1 MSETLF
7 FRFSGQEIEW
17 VVLGQDGLRMEEGLS
32 GADLFN
38 SRFPVTYA
46 GSSVFV
52 VPGEKILMTTASVPS
67 KQKRKIAQA
76 IPFVVEEQ
84 LAAEIEE
91 SFFAIGERNKKG
103 EVKVSIIYEQLLES
117 LLADLDQLDLR
128 PKKMISETSLAKSK
142 DDSVALIEGDKAHL
156 MRPDGCGITLRKDN
170 VAAAISMSEP
180 SSSLQLTGSSSSL
193 ESLAIPIAEVRAND
207 VNVSEHEVE
216 FMGFSQLCSY
226 FDGSE
231 TNMLQ
236 GKYKV
241 EEPMPEISKEW
252 RQVLI
257 VLGVG
262 VILHLG
268 LVLGQGW
275 HLAKE
280 KDVNRDLARELYE
293 DIFPGEKNVRDIRR
307 RWNLKLGRKD
317 NDTGNDFLGL
327 FSRAA
332 VGLET
337 SGLML
342 QNINYN
348 ESRGDLIF
356 QVFASSSES
365 LVQYSEKLKMEGLSV
380 EIGAISQDADFVRGT
395 VRISHGKDLR

>member
-17 VVLGQDGLRMEEGLS
+17 VVLGQDGRRLEEGLS
-32 GADLFN
+32 GVDLFN
-38 SRFPVTYA
+38 SRFPATYA
-46 GSSVFV
+46 GSIVFV

-142 DDSVALIEGDKAHL
+142 DDAVALIEEDKAHL

-207 VNVSEHEVE
+207 VNVFEHQVE

-293 DIFPGEKNVRDIRR
+293 DIFSGEKNVRDIRR

-332 VGLET
+332 VGVET

-365 LVQYSEKLKMEGLSV
+365 LVQYSEKLKLEGLSV

>member
-17 VVLGQDGLRMEEGLS
+17 VVLGQDGRRLEEGLS
-32 GADLFN
+32 GVDLFN
-38 SRFPVTYA
+38 SRFPVTYS
-46 GSSVFV
+46 GSAVFV
-52 VPGEKILMTTASVPS
+52 VPGEKILMTTAYVPS

-103 EVKVSIIYEQLLES
+103 EVKVSIIDEQLLAS
-117 LLADLDQLDLR
+117 LLADLDELDLR
-128 PKKMISETSLAKSK
+128 PKRMISETSLAKSK
-142 DDSVALIEGDKAHL
+142 DYAVALIEEDRAHL

-170 VAAAISMSEP
+170 VAAAISVTEP
-180 SSSLQLTGSSSSL
+180 SSSLKLIGSGSSL

-207 VNVSEHEVE
+207 VNVSEHEIE

-241 EEPMPEISKEW
+241 EEPMPEISKEF

-262 VILHLG
+262 VFLHLG
-268 LVLGQGW
+268 LVFGQGW

-293 DIFPGEKNVRDIRR
+293 DIFSGEKNVRDIRR
-307 RWNLKLGRKD
+307 RWNLKLGRKG

-332 VGLET
+332 VGIET
-337 SGLML
+337 AGLML

-356 QVFASSSES
+356 QVSALSSES

-395 VRISHGKDLR
+395 VRISHGKDRR

>member
-17 VVLGQDGLRMEEGLS
+17 VVLGQDGRRLEEGLS
-32 GADLFN
+32 GVDLFN
-38 SRFPVTYA
+38 SRFPATYG
-46 GSSVFV
+46 GSIVFV

-103 EVKVSIIYEQLLES
+103 EVKVSIIDEQLLAS
-117 LLADLDQLDLR
+117 LLADLDELDLR

-142 DDSVALIEGDKAHL
+142 DYAVAVIEEDKAHL

-170 VAAAISMSEP
+170 VAAAISVTEP
-180 SSSLQLTGSSSSL
+180 SSSLKLIGSGSSL

-293 DIFPGEKNVRDIRR
+293 DIFSGEKNVRDIRR

-356 QVFASSSES
+356 QVSASSSES

>member
-17 VVLGQDGLRMEEGLS
+17 VVLGQDGRRLEEGLS
-32 GADLFN
+32 GVDLFN
-38 SRFPVTYA
+38 SRFPATYA
-46 GSSVFV
+46 GSIVFV

-142 DDSVALIEGDKAHL
+142 DYAVAVIEEDKAHL

-170 VAAAISMSEP
+170 VAVAISMSEP

-231 TNMLQ
+231 TNILQ

-332 VGLET
+332 VGVET

>member
-17 VVLGQDGLRMEEGLS
+17 VVLGQDGRRMEEGLS

-46 GSSVFV
+46 GSAVFV

-103 EVKVSIIYEQLLES
+103 EVKVSIICEQLLES
-117 LLADLDQLDLR
+117 LLADLDELDLR

-142 DDSVALIEGDKAHL
+142 DYAVALIEEDKAHL

-180 SSSLQLTGSSSSL
+180 SSSLELIGSSSSL
-193 ESLAIPIAEVRAND
+193 KSLAIPIAEVRAND

-307 RWNLKLGRKD
+307 RWNLKLGRKG

-332 VGLET
+332 VGIET
-337 SGLML
+337 AGLML

>member
-142 DDSVALIEGDKAHL
+142 DYAVALIEVDKAHL

-231 TNMLQ
+231 TNILQ

-293 DIFPGEKNVRDIRR
+293 DIFSGEKNVRDIRR

-317 NDTGNDFLGL
+317 NETGNDFLGL

-332 VGLET
+332 VGVET

>member
-17 VVLGQDGLRMEEGLS
+17 VVLGQDGRRLEEGLS
-32 GADLFN
+32 GVDLFN
-38 SRFPVTYA
+38 SRFPATYG
-46 GSSVFV
+46 GSIVFV

-103 EVKVSIIYEQLLES
+103 EVKVSIIDEQLLAS
-117 LLADLDQLDLR
+117 LLADLDELDLR

-142 DDSVALIEGDKAHL
+142 DYAVAVIEEDKAHL

-180 SSSLQLTGSSSSL
+180 SSSLELIGSSASL
-193 ESLAIPIAEVRAND
+193 ESLAIPIAEVRANN

-332 VGLET
+332 VGIET

-395 VRISHGKDLR
+395 VRISHGEDLR

>member
-7 FRFSGQEIEW
+7 FRLSGQEIEW
-17 VVLGQDGLRMEEGLS
+17 VVRGQDGRRLEEGLS
-32 GADLFN
+32 GVDLFN
-38 SRFPVTYA
+38 SRFPATYA
-46 GSSVFV
+46 GLTVFV
-52 VPGEKILMTTASVPS
+52 VPGEKVLMTTASVPS
-67 KQKRKIAQA
+67 NQKRKIAQA

-91 SFFAIGERNKKG
+91 CFFAIGERNKKG
-103 EVKVSIIYEQLLES
+103 QIQVSIIYEQVLES
-117 LLADLDQLDLR
+117 LLADLEELDLR
-128 PKKMISETSLAKSK
+128 PEKMISETSLVKPG
-142 DDSVALIEGDKAHL
+142 DSMVALIEEHKAHL
-156 MRPDGCGITLRKDN
+156 MRLDGCGITLQKDN
-170 VAAAISMSEP
+170 VGTAISIIDP
-180 SSSLQLTGSSSSL
+180 SSSLELIGSGSSL
-193 ESLAIPIAEVRAND
+193 ESLAIPIAEARANE
-207 VNVSEHEVE
+207 VNVSEHTVE
-216 FMGFSQLCSY
+216 FMGFSQLCNY

-252 RQVLI
+252 RQVLV

-262 VILHLG
+262 VFLHLG
-268 LVLGQGW
+268 LVFGQGW
-275 HLAKE
+275 HLSKE
-280 KDVNRDLARELYE
+280 NDANRYLARELYE
-293 DIFPGEKNVRDIRR
+293 DVFSGEKNVRDIRR

-332 VGLET
+332 VGIEPA
-337 SGLML
+337 GLLL

-365 LVQYSEKLKMEGLSV
+365 LVQYSEKLKMEGLSA
-380 EIGAISQDADFVRGT
+380 EIGAISQDADLVRGS
-395 VRISHGKDLR
+395 VRISHGRGRR

>member
-17 VVLGQDGLRMEEGLS
+17 VVLGQDGRRLEEGLS
-32 GADLFN
+32 GVDLFN
-38 SRFPVTYA
+38 SRFPATYA
-46 GSSVFV
+46 GSIVFV

-142 DDSVALIEGDKAHL
+142 DYAVAVIEEDKAHL

-170 VAAAISMSEP
+170 VAVAISMSEP

-231 TNMLQ
+231 TNILQ

-332 VGLET
+332 VGVET
-337 SGLML
+337 SGLTL

>member
-17 VVLGQDGLRMEEGLS
+17 VVLGQDGRRLEEGLS
-32 GADLFN
+32 GVDLFN
-38 SRFPVTYA
+38 SRFPVTYS
-46 GSSVFV
+46 GSAVFV
-52 VPGEKILMTTASVPS
+52 VPGEKILMTTAYVPS

-103 EVKVSIIYEQLLES
+103 EVKVSIIDEQLLAS
-117 LLADLDQLDLR
+117 LLADLDELDLR
-128 PKKMISETSLAKSK
+128 PKRMISETSLAKSK
-142 DDSVALIEGDKAHL
+142 DYAVALIEEDRAHL

-170 VAAAISMSEP
+170 VAAAISVTEP
-180 SSSLQLTGSSSSL
+180 SSSLKLIGSGSSL

-207 VNVSEHEVE
+207 VNVSEHEIE

-241 EEPMPEISKEW
+241 EEPMPEISKEF

-262 VILHLG
+262 VFLHLG
-268 LVLGQGW
+268 LVFGQGW
-275 HLAKE
+275 HLARE

-293 DIFPGEKNVRDIRR
+293 DIFSGEKNVRDIRR

-317 NDTGNDFLGL
+317 NETGNDFLGL

-332 VGLET
+332 VGVET

-395 VRISHGKDLR
+395 VRISHGKDRR

>member
-17 VVLGQDGLRMEEGLS
+17 VVLGQDGGRLEEGLS
-32 GADLFN
+32 GVDLFN
-38 SRFPVTYA
+38 SRFPATYA
-46 GSSVFV
+46 GSIVFV

-142 DDSVALIEGDKAHL
+142 DYAVALIEVDKAHL

>member
-142 DDSVALIEGDKAHL
+142 DDAVALIEGDKAHL

-293 DIFPGEKNVRDIRR
+293 DIFSGEKNVRDIRR

-332 VGLET
+332 VGVET
-337 SGLML
+337 AGLML

-395 VRISHGKDLR
+395 VRISHGGDLR

>member
-1 MSETLF
+1 VSETLF

-17 VVLGQDGLRMEEGLS
+17 VVLGQDGRRLEEGLS
-32 GADLFN
+32 GVDLFN
-38 SRFPVTYA
+38 SRFPVTYS
-46 GSSVFV
+46 GSAVFV
-52 VPGEKILMTTASVPS
+52 VPGEKILMTTAYVPS

-103 EVKVSIIYEQLLES
+103 EVKVSIICEQLLES
-117 LLADLDQLDLR
+117 LLADLNELDLR

-142 DDSVALIEGDKAHL
+142 DYAAALIEEDRAHL

-170 VAAAISMSEP
+170 VAAAISVTEP
-180 SSSLQLTGSSSSL
+180 SSSLKLIGSGSSL

-332 VGLET
+332 VGVEA

>member
-17 VVLGQDGLRMEEGLS
+17 VVLGQDGRRMEEGLS
-32 GADLFN
+32 GVDLFN

-46 GSSVFV
+46 GSTVFV

-117 LLADLDQLDLR
+117 LLADLDELDLR

-142 DDSVALIEGDKAHL
+142 DYAVALIEEDKAHL

-180 SSSLQLTGSSSSL
+180 SSSLELIGSSSSL
-193 ESLAIPIAEVRAND
+193 KSLAIPIAEVRAND

-332 VGLET
+332 VGVET

-395 VRISHGKDLR
+395 VRISHGKDRR

>member
-46 GSSVFV
+46 GSTVFV

-103 EVKVSIIYEQLLES
+103 EVKVSIISEQLLES
-117 LLADLDQLDLR
+117 LLADLDELDLR

-142 DDSVALIEGDKAHL
+142 DYAVAVIEEDKAHL
-156 MRPDGCGITLRKDN
+156 MRPDGCGITLRKNN

-180 SSSLQLTGSSSSL
+180 SSSLELIGSSSSL
-193 ESLAIPIAEVRAND
+193 KSLAIPIAEVRAND

-252 RQVLI
+252 WQVLI

-317 NDTGNDFLGL
+317 NETGNDFLGL

-332 VGLET
+332 VGVET

>member
-17 VVLGQDGLRMEEGLS
+17 VVLGQDGRRLEEGLS
-32 GADLFN
+32 GVDLFN

-46 GSSVFV
+46 GSTVFV
-52 VPGEKILMTTASVPS
+52 APGEKILMTTASVPS

-103 EVKVSIIYEQLLES
+103 EVKVSIIYEQLLEG

-180 SSSLQLTGSSSSL
+180 SSSLQLIGSSSSL

-231 TNMLQ
+231 TNILQ

-293 DIFPGEKNVRDIRR
+293 DIFSGEKNVRDIRR

-332 VGLET
+332 VGVET

>member
-142 DDSVALIEGDKAHL
+142 DDAVALIEGDKAHL

-180 SSSLQLTGSSSSL
+180 SSSLQLIGSSSSL

-317 NDTGNDFLGL
+317 NETGNDFLGL

-332 VGLET
+332 VGVET

-395 VRISHGKDLR
+395 VRISHGGDLR

>member
-17 VVLGQDGLRMEEGLS
+17 VVLGQDGRRLEEGLS

-38 SRFPVTYA
+38 SRFPATYA
-46 GSSVFV
+46 GSIVFV

-142 DDSVALIEGDKAHL
+142 DDAVALIEGDKAHL

-180 SSSLQLTGSSSSL
+180 SSRLQLTGSSSSL

-231 TNMLQ
+231 TNILQ

-293 DIFPGEKNVRDIRR
+293 DIFSGEKNVRDIRR

-317 NDTGNDFLGL
+317 NETGNDFLGL

-332 VGLET
+332 VGVET

>member
-17 VVLGQDGLRMEEGLS
+17 VVLGQDGRRLEEGLS
-32 GADLFN
+32 GVDLFN

-46 GSSVFV
+46 GSAVFV
-52 VPGEKILMTTASVPS
+52 APGEKILMTTASVPS

-103 EVKVSIIYEQLLES
+103 EVKVSIIYDQLLEG
-117 LLADLDQLDLR
+117 LLADIDELDLR
-128 PKKMISETSLAKSK
+128 PEKMISETSLAKSK
-142 DDSVALIEGDKAHL
+142 DCAVALIEEDKAHL

-180 SSSLQLTGSSSSL
+180 SSSLELIGSSASL
-193 ESLAIPIAEVRAND
+193 ESLAIPIAEVRANN

-262 VILHLG
+262 VFLHLG

-280 KDVNRDLARELYE
+280 KGVNRDLARELYE
-293 DIFPGEKNVRDIRR
+293 DIFSGEKNVRDIRR
-307 RWNLKLGRKD
+307 RWNLKLGR
-317 NDTGNDFLGL
+317 
-327 FSRAA
+327 
-332 VGLET
+332 
-337 SGLML
+337 
-342 QNINYN
+342 
-348 ESRGDLIF
+348 
-356 QVFASSSES
+356 
-365 LVQYSEKLKMEGLSV
+365 
-380 EIGAISQDADFVRGT
+380 
-395 VRISHGKDLR
+395 

>member
-46 GSSVFV
+46 GSTVFV

-103 EVKVSIIYEQLLES
+103 EVKVSIISEQLLES
-117 LLADLDQLDLR
+117 LLADLDELDLR

-142 DDSVALIEGDKAHL
+142 DYAVALIEEDKAHL

-170 VAAAISMSEP
+170 VAAAISMSAP
-180 SSSLQLTGSSSSL
+180 SSSLELIGSSSSL
-193 ESLAIPIAEVRAND
+193 KSLAIPIAEVRAND

-275 HLAKE
+275 YLAKE

-293 DIFPGEKNVRDIRR
+293 DIFSGEKNVRDIRR

-332 VGLET
+332 VGIET

-365 LVQYSEKLKMEGLSV
+365 LVQYSEKLKMDGLSV
-380 EIGAISQDADFVRGT
+380 EIGAISQDADFVRGS
-395 VRISHGKDLR
+395 VRISHGKDRR

>member
-1 MSETLF
+1 
-7 FRFSGQEIEW
+7 
-17 VVLGQDGLRMEEGLS
+17 
-32 GADLFN
+32 
-38 SRFPVTYA
+38 
-46 GSSVFV
+46 
-52 VPGEKILMTTASVPS
+52 
-67 KQKRKIAQA
+67 
-76 IPFVVEEQ
+76 
-84 LAAEIEE
+84 
-91 SFFAIGERNKKG
+91 
-103 EVKVSIIYEQLLES
+103 
-117 LLADLDQLDLR
+117 
-128 PKKMISETSLAKSK
+128 
-142 DDSVALIEGDKAHL
+142 

-180 SSSLQLTGSSSSL
+180 SSSLELIGSSSSL

-262 VILHLG
+262 VFLHLG

-293 DIFPGEKNVRDIRR
+293 DIFSGEKNVRDIRR

-332 VGLET
+332 VGIET

-395 VRISHGKDLR
+395 VRISHGKDRR